1 MMPTRKLSINPS
13 LHSIGLAIVVL
24 IVAVG
29 AVATPMAAQPST
41 SLDTCPSRQPILRI
55 AIVSGGEAYSSHP
68 AETRFSSTHFTR
80 LHQMPLIGADPKEE
94 GVDAAYGVA
103 ESWRFLPG
111 ATGMI
116 IKIHDGLTFN
126 DGTPIT
132 AEDVVFSLSL
142 SASRFADPQI
152 SGTLNGIG
160 ISAKAIDSKT
170 VQIDFAKGSPTFDI
184 EISTMVFPVY
194 VTSKAYHSGGEI
206 SQAAFDRFRA
216 KPLAA
221 GPYRV
226 VARQAKESITLVA
239 DRRDPLLG
247 CPVYDRI
254 EIREV
259 LETGTRMNQ
268 FRTGQF
274 DLVSG
279 SRDLLD
285 QAKSV
290 GGTVFYKPD
299 GNMVGLYF
307 FQTDRADNVFHSE
320 DLRKAAAY
328 AIDHKLIA
336 EAIWNGVGVT
346 PWGCSWPPSTEI
358 STRNPRF
365 VKACGTPYPYNP
377 AKAREHM
384 AAAGY
389 PPGKGPTIRLEYN
402 VSYPEEGALAEAMQQ
417 MLNAVGFNATVARV
431 VITERE
437 RRRAAGE
444 HINSILFFGSG
455 GRLTSLSGAYSVY
468 GPDQN
473 WGPKHDKDVI
483 RALKRAS
490 EADSVDEYTEAMSD
504 LAELVHGRAYGPGF
518 FSAGSVWFVRKGIPD
533 WGLEQ
538 SKGRG
543 PLNLAALATRP

>member
-1 MMPTRKLSINPS
+1 MLRSKPSGGPS
-13 LHSIGLAIVVL
+13 LQSIVVAIAAL
-24 IVAVG
+24 IA
-29 AVATPMAAQPST
+29 APAAAQQST
-41 SLDTCPSRQPILRI
+41 SLDTCPARQPVLRI
-55 AIVSGGEAYSSHP
+55 AIVSGGESYSSHP

-94 GVDAAYGVA
+94 RVDAAYGVA
-103 ESWRFLPG
+103 ESWTYLPG
-111 ATGMI
+111 AKGMI
-116 IKIHDGLTFN
+116 LKVRDGLTFN

-132 AEDVVFSLSL
+132 ADDVVFSLDL
-142 SASRFADPQI
+142 FASKYADAQI

-160 ISAKAIDSKT
+160 VSAKAIDSKT
-170 VQIDFAKGSPTFDI
+170 VEIDFAKGSPTFDV

-194 VTSKAYHSGGEI
+194 VTSKAYHSNGEI
-206 SQAAFDRFRA
+206 SQEAFDRFRA

-279 SRDLLD
+279 SRDLVD

-290 GGTVFYKPD
+290 GGRVLYKPD

-307 FQTDRADNVFHSE
+307 FQTDRTDNVFHNE

-336 EAIWNGVGVT
+336 EAIWNNAGVK

-358 STRNPRF
+358 STNNPRF
-365 VKACGTPYPYNP
+365 VKACGTPYPYDP
-377 AKAREHM
+377 DKARAHL

-417 MLNAVGFNATVARV
+417 MLNAVGFNAIVARV

-455 GRLTSLSGAYSVY
+455 GRLTSLAGAYSVY
-468 GPDQN
+468 GPGQN

-490 EADSVDEYTEAMSD
+490 QADSVEEYTEGMSD

-518 FSAGSVWFVRKGIPD
+518 FSAGSVWFVRKGLPD

-543 PLNLAALATRP
+543 PLNLAALATRR